1 MANLY
6 LDKAGADEVVSKVNQ
21 QINALKEAAEAI
33 DSAILGELP
42 NYWQGQS
49 HDKTEMTYQDQYKD
63 FLTQKVPDMVD
74 QLNTFM
80 RECVQAITDV
90 DNQLAGK

>member
-6 LDKAGADEVVSKVNQ
+6 LDKAGADEVVNKVNRL
-21 QINALKEAAEAI
+21 IGELKNTAEDI
-33 DSAILGELP
+33 DSAILGDLP

-49 HDKTEMTYQDQYKD
+49 HDKTEMTYLDQYKD

-74 QLNTFM
+74 QLNSFM